1 MSAGGTGQA
10 VCLHLIITVPYSP
23 AGGHAA
29 LIIVEMSYADILTHM
44 NYIVLHMGSAKH
56 ASNFVSPSFSTVNF
70 LCVIFLPVRPC
81 FGLRMPLCLGVELNL
96 NFQ

>member
-29 LIIVEMSYADILTHM
+29 LIVDEMSHIHVLTHM
-44 NYIVLHMGSAKH
+44 NMHGQTHTK
-56 ASNFVSPSFSTVNF
+56 
-70 LCVIFLPVRPC
+70 
-81 FGLRMPLCLGVELNL
+81 
-96 NFQ
+96 

>member
-29 LIIVEMSYADILTHM
+29 LIVDETRHMHVVTHSEPTLT
-44 NYIVLHMGSAKH
+44 
-56 ASNFVSPSFSTVNF
+56 STNEHTDN
-70 LCVIFLPVRPC
+70 P
-81 FGLRMPLCLGVELNL
+81 N
-96 NFQ
+96 

>member
-29 LIIVEMSYADILTHM
+29 LIVDEMSRIHVLAHMDMHRQTHTM
-44 NYIVLHMGSAKH
+44 QYTGNPGH
-56 ASNFVSPSFSTVNF
+56 AFNSLSPVCSMF
-70 LCVIFLPVRPC
+70 
-81 FGLRMPLCLGVELNL
+81 
-96 NFQ
+96 